1 MDFPEASFDAVVD
14 KATLDSVLCG
24 ENSTANVNKMI
35 SEVHRVLGKNGVYLV
50 VSYGQPEFRLT
61 YL

>member
-1 MDFPEASFDAVVD
+1 
-14 KATLDSVLCG
+14 
-24 ENSTANVNKMI
+24 MI